1 MDKMAEDS
9 FRELLV
15 LERARV
21 TSEIERL
28 LPEGVTRENLGYGN
42 HMADDATEV
51 FEQAKDLALL
61 RHLQAT
67 LTQVNDALQKMERG
81 TYGECE
87 RCHQAIDKDRL
98 EVLPY
103 ARFCL
108 DCQKHRE

>member
-1 MDKMAEDS
+1 MNRMEEDS
-9 FRELLV
+9 FRDLLA

-28 LPEGVTRENLGYGN
+28 VPEGMGRENLGYGN

-61 RHLQAT
+61 RHLQGT
-67 LTQVNDALQKMERG
+67 LTQVNDALHKLERG

-87 RCHQAIDKDRL
+87 QCHRPIDAGRL

-108 DCQKHRE
+108 DCQKNRE

>member
-1 MDKMAEDS
+1 MNKLEEDS

-28 LPEGVTRENLGYGN
+28 LPEGISRENLGYGN

-87 RCHQAIDKDRL
+87 QCHRAIAVNRL

-103 ARFCL
+103 ARFCVE
-108 DCQKHRE
+108 CQKNRE

>member
-1 MDKMAEDS
+1 MNKIEEDS

-28 LPEGVTRENLGYGN
+28 LPEGVSRENLGYGN

-61 RHLQAT
+61 RHLQGT
-67 LTQVNDALQKMERG
+67 LTQVNDAMQKIDRG

-87 RCHQAIDKDRL
+87 RCHRPIGSERL
-98 EVLPY
+98 EALPY
-103 ARFCL
+103 ARYCL
-108 DCQKHRE
+108 DCQKNQE